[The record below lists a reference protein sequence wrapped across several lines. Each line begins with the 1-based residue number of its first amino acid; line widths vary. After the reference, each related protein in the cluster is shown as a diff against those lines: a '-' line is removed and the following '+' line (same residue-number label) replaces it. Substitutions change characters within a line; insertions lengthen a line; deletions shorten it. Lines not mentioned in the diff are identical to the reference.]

1 MKTLMFVLAAFLLL
15 VTFAVFSAVRKRAA
29 EAEADDDTPW
39 PFYSKRPLSQPEQVL
54 YHRLVAAL
62 PEHIV
67 LAQVQLSRVMGVK
80 KGFNAR
86 GWLNRINR
94 MSFDFVVCLKDS
106 TVVAA
111 IELDDRS
118 HDSADRIE
126 SDIKKSRAASAAGIR
141 LVRWN
146 VKGLPDSDDI
156 RHVVEHSS

>member
-15 VTFAVFSAVRKRAA
+15 VTFAVVSEVRKRAA
-29 EAEADDDTPW
+29 QAAAADDTPW

-80 KGFNAR
+80 KGFSAR

-118 HDSADRIE
+118 HGSADRIE
-126 SDIKKSRAASAAGIR
+126 ADIKKSRAASAAGIR

-156 RHVVEHSS
+156 RHAFEPSA

>member
-1 MKTLMFVLAAFLLL
+1 MKTLMFVLAAFLVL
-15 VTFAVFSAVRKRAA
+15 VAFAVVSTVRKRAA
-29 EAEADDDTPW
+29 EAEADDDRPW
-39 PFYSKRPLSQPEQVL
+39 PFHSKRPLSQPEQVL

-62 PEHIV
+62 PERIV

-86 GWLNRINR
+86 GWMNRINR

-106 TVVAA
+106 TVIAA

-118 HDSADRIE
+118 HESAERIE
-126 SDIKKSRAASAAGIR
+126 ADVKKSRAANAAGIR

-146 VKGLPDSDDI
+146 VKGLPDDDDI
-156 RHVVEHSS
+156 RHAFEQK

>member
-1 MKTLMFVLAAFLLL
+1 MKTLMFVLAAFLAL
-15 VTFAVFSAVRKRAA
+15 VTFAVVSVIRKRAA
-29 EAEADDDTPW
+29 EAAANDDEAW
-39 PFYSKRPLSQPEQVL
+39 PFYAKRPLSQPEQVL

-62 PEHIV
+62 PDRIV

-80 KGFNAR
+80 KGFSAR
-86 GWLNRINR
+86 AWMNRINR

-118 HDSADRIE
+118 HAAQDRIE
-126 SDIKKSRAASAAGIR
+126 ADVKKSRAAGAAGIR

-146 VKGLPDSDDI
+146 VKALPDDNDI
-156 RHVVEHSS
+156 RGAFEPT

>member
-15 VTFAVFSAVRKRAA
+15 VTFAVVSEVRKRAA
-29 EAEADDDTPW
+29 KAEAEDDTPW
-39 PFYSKRPLSQPEQVL
+39 PFYSKRPLSVPEQVL

-94 MSFDFVVCLKDS
+94 MSFDFVVCLKDAS
-106 TVVAA
+106 VVAA

-118 HDSADRIE
+118 QGSADRIE
-126 SDIKKSRAASAAGIR
+126 ADIKKSRAAGAAGIR

-156 RHVVEHSS
+156 RHALEPSP

>member
-1 MKTLMFVLAAFLLL
+1 MKTLMFVLAAFIAL
-15 VTFAVFSAVRKRAA
+15 TAFAVVSALRKRAA
-29 EAEADDDTPW
+29 EAAADDETPW
-39 PFYSKRPLSQPEQVL
+39 PFYSKRPLSEPEQVL
-54 YHRLVAAL
+54 YHRLVTAL

-80 KGFNAR
+80 KGFSAR

-94 MSFDFVVCLKDS
+94 MSFDFVVCMKDS

-111 IELDDRS
+111 IELSDRS
-118 HDSADRIE
+118 QESAERIE
-126 SDIKKSRAASAAGIR
+126 ADIRKSRAASSAGIR

-156 RHVVEHSS
+156 RHALEQGA

>member
-1 MKTLMFVLAAFLLL
+1 MKTLMFVMAAFLAI
-15 VTFAVFSAVRKRAA
+15 VAFAVVSALRKRAA
-29 EAEADDDTPW
+29 EAEANDDEPW

-80 KGFNAR
+80 RTFNAR
-86 GWLNRINR
+86 GWMNRINR

-118 HDSADRIE
+118 QESAARIE
-126 SDIKKSRAASAAGIR
+126 ADVKKSRAASAAGIR
-141 LVRWN
+141 IVRWN
-146 VKGLPDSDDI
+146 VKGLPDDDDI
-156 RHVVEHSS
+156 RHALEQ

>member
-1 MKTLMFVLAAFLLL
+1 MKMLMFVLAAFIVLAAL
-15 VTFAVFSAVRKRAA
+15 AAASAVRKRVA
-29 EAEADDDTPW
+29 EAEADDDKPW
-39 PFYSKRPLSQPEQVL
+39 PFYPKRPLSQPEQVL
-54 YHRLVAAL
+54 YHRLVEAL

-67 LAQVQLSRVMGVK
+67 LAQVQLSRVFGVK

-94 MSFDFVVCLKDS
+94 MSFDFVVCLKDA

-118 HDSADRIE
+118 HESADRIQA
-126 SDIKKSRAASAAGIR
+126 DIKKSRAASAAGIR

-146 VKGLPDSDDI
+146 VKGLPDGADI
-156 RHVVEHSS
+156 RHAFEQGS

>member
-1 MKTLMFVLAAFLLL
+1 MKTLMFVLAAFIVL
-15 VTFAVFSAVRKRAA
+15 TAFAVISQVRRRAA
-29 EAEADDDTPW
+29 EAAADDDTPW

-80 KGFNAR
+80 KGFYAR

-111 IELDDRS
+111 IELNDRNHES
-118 HDSADRIE
+118 PDRIE
-126 SDIKKSRAASAAGIR
+126 ADIKKSRAASSAGIR

-146 VKGLPDSDDI
+146 VKGLPENDDI
-156 RHVVEHSS
+156 RHIFEQRA

>member
-1 MKTLMFVLAAFLLL
+1 MKMLMFVLAAFL
-15 VTFAVFSAVRKRAA
+15 VVAAFAAASAVRKRA
-29 EAEADDDTPW
+29 EAEADDGTPW
-39 PFYSKRPLSQPEQVL
+39 PFYPKRPLSQAEQEL

-67 LAQVQLSRVMGVK
+67 LAQVPLSRVIGVK
-80 KGFNAR
+80 KGFSAR

-106 TVVAA
+106 TVMAA

-118 HDSADRIE
+118 HE
-126 SDIKKSRAASAAGIR
+126 SDRVEADVKKSRAASSAGIR

-156 RHVVEHSS
+156 RHAFQQSA

>member
-1 MKTLMFVLAAFLLL
+1 MKTLMFVLAAFIVL
-15 VTFAVFSAVRKRAA
+15 TAFAVISQVRRRAA
-29 EAEADDDTPW
+29 EAAADDDTPW
-39 PFYSKRPLSQPEQVL
+39 PFYPKRPLSQPEQVL

-80 KGFNAR
+80 KGFYAR

-106 TVVAA
+106 TVMAA

-118 HDSADRIE
+118 HE
-126 SDIKKSRAASAAGIR
+126 SDRVEADVKKSRAASSAGIR

-156 RHVVEHSS
+156 RHAFQQSA

>member
-1 MKTLMFVLAAFLLL
+1 MFVLAAVLGICAYS
-15 VTFAVFSAVRKRAA
+15 VIATVRKRRA
-29 EAEADDDTPW
+29 EAAANDDEPW
-39 PFYSKRPLSQPEQVL
+39 PFYAKKPLTQPEQVL

-62 PEHIV
+62 PDYIV

-80 KGFNAR
+80 KGFSVR

-118 HDSADRIE
+118 HVTPERIDA
-126 SDIKKSRAASAAGIR
+126 DIKKSRAADSAGIR

-146 VKGLPDSDDI
+146 VKGLPDDKDI
-156 RHVVEHSS
+156 RDAFVPS

>member
-1 MKTLMFVLAAFLLL
+1 MKTLMFVLAAFLAI
-15 VTFAVFSAVRKRAA
+15 VAFAVVSALRKRAA
-29 EAEADDDTPW
+29 EAEANDDEPW

-80 KGFNAR
+80 KAFNAR
-86 GWLNRINR
+86 GWMNRINR
-94 MSFDFVVCLKDS
+94 MSFDFVVCSKDS

-118 HDSADRIE
+118 HESADRIE
-126 SDIKKSRAASAAGIR
+126 ADVKKSRAASAAGIR
-141 LVRWN
+141 IVRWN
-146 VKGLPDSDDI
+146 VKGLPDDDDI
-156 RHVVEHSS
+156 RHALSP

>member
-1 MKTLMFVLAAFLLL
+1 MQTLMFVLAAFLVILAY
-15 VTFAVFSAVRKRAA
+15 AVVSQVRKRAA
-29 EAEADDDTPW
+29 DAEANDDEPW
-39 PFYSKRPLSQPEQVL
+39 PFYAKRPLSPPEQVL

-62 PEHIV
+62 PDHIV

-80 KGFNAR
+80 KGFNVR
-86 GWLNRINR
+86 GWMNRINR

-118 HDSADRIE
+118 HQSPDRIE
-126 SDIKKSRAASAAGIR
+126 ADVKKSRAASAAGIR

-146 VKGLPDSDDI
+146 VKGLPDDKDI
-156 RHVVEHSS
+156 REAVEPR

>member
-1 MKTLMFVLAAFLLL
+1 MKTLMFVLALFLGI
-15 VTFAVFSAVRKRAA
+15 VVFAVVSAVRKRAA
-29 EAEADDDTPW
+29 EAEANDDEPW
-39 PFYSKRPLSQPEQVL
+39 PFYSKRALSQPEQVL

-86 GWLNRINR
+86 GWMNRINR
-94 MSFDFVVCLKDS
+94 MSFDFVVCLKDA

-118 HDSADRIE
+118 HSSADRIE
-126 SDIKKSRAASAAGIR
+126 ADVEKSRAAGAAGIR

-146 VKGLPDSDDI
+146 VKGLPDDDDI
-156 RHVVEHSS
+156 RQACEPR

>member
-15 VTFAVFSAVRKRAA
+15 VTFAVVSAVRKRAA
-29 EAEADDDTPW
+29 QAAADDDTPW

-80 KGFNAR
+80 KGFGAR

-118 HDSADRIE
+118 HVSAERIE
-126 SDIKKSRAASAAGIR
+126 ADIKESRAASSAGIR

-146 VKGLPDSDDI
+146 VKGLPDGDDI
-156 RHVVEHSS
+156 RHAFPHGS

>member
-1 MKTLMFVLAAFLLL
+1 MKMLMFVLAAFLLL
-15 VTFAVFSAVRKRAA
+15 AAFAAASAVRKRAA
-29 EAEADDDTPW
+29 EAKADDDTPW
-39 PFYSKRPLSQPEQVL
+39 PFYSKRPLSQVEQVL

-67 LAQVQLSRVMGVK
+67 LAQVPLSRVIGVK
-80 KGFNAR
+80 KGFSAR

-106 TVVAA
+106 TVMAA

-118 HDSADRIE
+118 HESADRVQA
-126 SDIKKSRAASAAGIR
+126 DVKKSRAASSAGIR

-146 VKGLPDSDDI
+146 VKGLPDPDDI
-156 RHVVEHSS
+156 RHAFRQSA

>member
-1 MKTLMFVLAAFLLL
+1 MKTLMFVLAAVLLL
-15 VTFAVFSAVRKRAA
+15 ATFAVVSAVRKRAA
-29 EAEADDDTPW
+29 EAEAADDSPW
-39 PFYSKRPLSQPEQVL
+39 PFYAKRPLSPPEQVL

-80 KGFNAR
+80 RVLGAR
-86 GWLNRINR
+86 GWMNRINR
-94 MSFDFVVCLKDS
+94 MSFDFVVCSKDS

-118 HDSADRIE
+118 HPSAERIE
-126 SDIKKSRAASAAGIR
+126 ADIKKSRAASSAGIR

-146 VKGLPDSDDI
+146 VKGLPDDDDI
-156 RHVVEHSS
+156 RHALEPG